1 MLWLEGPRDQRPR
14 VRLATQQ
21 WSWAEQGWLG
31 CGRSTKRAGGG
42 MSQTPASWMQLFGS
56 AALGRAKS
64 KTARRGEELPDSTTS
79 GFVLTLQ
86 QSDSRTPRKERES
99 QAIPNPGGLI
109 IVL

>member
-1 MLWLEGPRDQRPR
+1 
-14 VRLATQQ
+14 
-21 WSWAEQGWLG
+21 
-31 CGRSTKRAGGG
+31 

-64 KTARRGEELPDSTTS
+64 KTARRGEELPDSATS

-99 QAIPNPGGLI
+99 QAIPDPGGLI